1 MEFAINN
8 VVEELK
14 TIRKELVFIK
24 RSMPNKNMFLDSEE
38 AVLLQ
43 ESFKNEK
50 EGRLLSSKKLRKELN
65 I

>member
-14 TIRKELVFIK
+14 TIRKELVLIK
-24 RSMPNKNMFLDSEE
+24 RSMPSKDMFLDSEE
-38 AVLLQ
+38 AILLQ

-50 EGRLLSSKKLRKELN
+50 EGRLLSSKKLRKELG